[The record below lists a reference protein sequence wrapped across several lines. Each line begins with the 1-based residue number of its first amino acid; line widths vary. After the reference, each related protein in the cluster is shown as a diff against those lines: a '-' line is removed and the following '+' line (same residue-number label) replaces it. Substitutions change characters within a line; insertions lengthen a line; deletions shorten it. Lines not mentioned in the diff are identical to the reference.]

1 MRKYVIVFIF
11 TLCAISTF
19 SQIGRNYIYLLDCT
33 KSMIGYSGSPNIW
46 EPTKKYLSEDLKR
59 LDSKCTWSIVPFN
72 DKVIEV
78 YSSNDGRD
86 ALNQL
91 ENIIEGKCNNIVQN
105 VTYTNICD
113 TWGKGLSLCK
123 DDKYNYMYLLTDG
136 IDNMPGGGV
145 AKLAELMQNFCGT
158 SKNTHIYYVMLT
170 KNAKN
175 KEIIDVAE
183 LCDNIHI
190 VDASTGPVNPFCL
203 LEQTEVNINALE
215 LNKPKVLGF
224 GLTGEYQATI
234 ENEDE
239 YFDVIIKDNTIK
251 NNKIELEFS
260 KRKELEAENYK
271 FDVVL
276 SVDGVDILNNPIKIN
291 VTNKPEKNI
300 DIKGGINIGAAT
312 YIEPFLFFEGQLRDT
327 LTADLSIAYNKY
339 AQKSG
344 SKVEFQVVNNDDV
357 NNVDYDVLFNG
368 EKCVD
373 EKITITPN
381 ENKLSIIFKPN
392 AEDGER
398 LFYLKLINSEK
409 LDKINGNQ
417 LSKYK
422 NIDFDND
429 LQIVATYNVDWHWA
443 KTFLMWFGIIL
454 LILIFLWF
462 VLLRPIFV
470 KRFKRGRVVILDPYH
485 RNLKID
491 KAIKVKFT
499 SDIKAKQC
507 LLSRLFI
514 GKIVYEKNPIWTDE
528 MEMVP
533 TMKGECK
540 INTNG
545 KYVVFPF
552 AFQLVVGE
560 EYELENNITNEK
572 IKITIN

>member
-1 MRKYVIVFIF
+1 MRKYVIVFICI
-11 TLCAISTF
+11 LCVISAY
-19 SQIGRNYIYLLDCT
+19 SQTGRNYIYLLDCT

-59 LDSKCTWSIVPFN
+59 LDSACLWSIIPFN
-72 DKVIEV
+72 DKVLEV
-78 YSSNDGRD
+78 YSSNDGGD
-86 ALNQL
+86 ALRQWKDV
-91 ENIIEGKCNNIVQN
+91 IVGKCDKLVQN

-113 TWGKGLSLCK
+113 AWERGLSLCR

-158 SKNTHIYYVMLT
+158 SKNTHVYYVMLT

-175 KEIIDVAE
+175 KDIIDVAE
-183 LCDNIHI
+183 LCDNIHL
-190 VDASTGPVNPFCL
+190 VDASMGPVNPFCL

-224 GLTGEYQATI
+224 GLTGEYQAKI
-234 ENEDE
+234 ESDNA
-239 YFDVIIKDNTIK
+239 YFDVLIKNNKIK
-251 NNKIELEFS
+251 NNKIELDFF
-260 KRKELEAENYK
+260 KKKELEAENYK

-300 DIKGGINIGAAT
+300 DISGGINIGEAT
-312 YIEPFLFFEGQLRDT
+312 YIEPFLFFDGQLRDT
-327 LTADLSIAYNKY
+327 LTTDLSIAYNKY
-339 AQKSG
+339 AQKYG
-344 SKVEFQVVNNDDV
+344 SKVEFQVVNSENNDD
-357 NNVDYDVLFNG
+357 YDIMFNG

-381 ENKLSIIFKPN
+381 SNKLSIIFKPN

-398 LFYLKLINSEK
+398 LFYLKLINSDK
-409 LDKINGNQ
+409 LDKINENQ

-429 LQIVATYNVDWHWA
+429 LQIVATYNVDWHWS
-443 KTFLMWFGIIL
+443 KTLLMWFGIIL
-454 LILIFLWF
+454 LILISLWF
-462 VLLRPIFV
+462 VLLRPILV
-470 KRFKRGRVVILDPYH
+470 KKFKRGRVVILNPYH
-485 RNLKID
+485 RNLKIH
-491 KAIKVKFT
+491 KTVKVKFT
-499 SDIKAKQC
+499 SNPNAKQS
-507 LLSRLFI
+507 LLSCLFI
-514 GKIVYEKNPIWTDE
+514 GKIVYEKNPIWTEE
-528 MEMVP
+528 MEIIP

-552 AFQLVVGE
+552 ASQLVIGE